1 LETTPL
7 EKNEAR
13 SISNVIDRLNYAADL
28 VEYLAGVKLD
38 NGKTISENLTIE
50 GICFWEIFAAELAH
64 IHIPQV
70 LLSNSLTENFWH
82 RIKPE
87 LIKVKYRLGN
97 FIHNKYSTEGCHNWP
112 EDNTIL
118 CLAFTNRMYVDILHP
133 LIDHLVNWKLA
144 SVTVMEDKKLPAV
157 KGLPVEGAVHQ
168 NLWQHWGDDMKGEVS
183 KLNKA
188 IKQIKIHLELPG
200 ILSNILA
207 EEHQYLVSNFKELFD
222 RFFNSYLPLAVPY
235 VVVARHILI
244 KHRPLVVLT
253 TDTADSRARIFTSLC
268 SRMGIPCMDIQFGLA
283 GDEAVEWRFL
293 LADYAAVWG
302 DSSKEAMLKQKVRPD
317 RIRLTGSP
325 RHDLLINK
333 GRGNLYAER
342 KQLGIPESNAVILLA
357 STYHFKSTNH
367 ADINVLHSMQSAI
380 SNAAAKTPGITLI
393 VKPHPHEDVCETRK
407 IFSKSDNIIFAQK
420 NLDIKNLIRLCDAF
434 VSYGSTATIDALIA
448 GNFTICPIFPGW
460 LFSSDIF
467 KESGA
472 TLVPE
477 TSEEIENIFESI
489 ANGTYLR
496 TKEDLESARQ
506 NFITKYV
513 YKPDG
518 HASSRIA
525 ALISEMTGL
534 YELDTDKFAQS

>member
-1 LETTPL
+1 METNPL
-7 EKNEAR
+7 EKNKAR
-13 SISNVIDRLNYAADL
+13 SISNVIERLNYAADL
-28 VEYLAGVKLD
+28 VEYLACFKLD

-70 LLSNSLTENFWH
+70 LLSNSSTDNFWH
-82 RIKPE
+82 RIKLK
-87 LIKVKYRLGN
+87 LIKVKYRLRN
-97 FIHNKYSTEGCHNWP
+97 FIQNKYSTEGCRNWP
-112 EDNTIL
+112 EDNTVL
-118 CLAFTNRMYVDILHP
+118 CLAFTNRMYVDILHS
-133 LIDHLVNWKLA
+133 LIDHLVIRNLA

-157 KGLPVEGAVHQ
+157 KGSPVERAVYQ
-168 NLWQHWGDDMKGEVS
+168 NLWQHWGDDMKGEVA
-183 KLNKA
+183 KLNKS
-188 IKQIKIHLELPG
+188 IKKIKVHLELPR

-207 EEHQYLVSNFKELFD
+207 KEHQYLVPNFIELFD
-222 RFFNSYLPLAVPY
+222 RFFNSYLPLAVPC
-235 VVVARHILI
+235 VVVARHILT
-244 KHRPLVVLT
+244 KHRPSIVLT
-253 TDTADSRARIFTSLC
+253 TDTADSRTRIFTSLC

-302 DSSKEAMLKQKVRPD
+302 DSSKEAMLKQKVHPD
-317 RIRLTGSP
+317 RIRLIGSP
-325 RHDLLINK
+325 RYDLLINNDN
-333 GRGNLYAER
+333 GYLCEER

-367 ADINVLHSMQSAI
+367 ADINILHSMQSAI

-393 VKPHPHEDVCETRK
+393 VKPHPHEDVRETRK
-407 IFSKSDNIIFAQK
+407 IFRNSSNIIIAQK
-420 NLDIKNLIRLCDAF
+420 NLDIKNLIRICDAF
-434 VSYGSTATIDALIA
+434 ISFGSTATIDALIA
-448 GNFTICPIFPGW
+448 GKFTICPIFEGW

-472 TLVPE
+472 TFVPE
-477 TSEEIENIFESI
+477 TSAKIDSIFKAI

-496 TKEDLESARQ
+496 MMEDLESARQ
-506 NFITKYV
+506 NFINKYV

-525 ALISEMTGL
+525 ALISEITGL
-534 YELDTDKFAQS
+534 H